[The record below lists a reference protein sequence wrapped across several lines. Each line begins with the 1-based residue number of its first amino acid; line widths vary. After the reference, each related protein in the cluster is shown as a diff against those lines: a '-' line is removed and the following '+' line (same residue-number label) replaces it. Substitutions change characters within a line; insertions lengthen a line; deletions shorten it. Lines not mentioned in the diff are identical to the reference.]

1 MICLPLKVQC
11 HYMYDCQQHAIWW
24 IRISFILS
32 VVLPPID
39 IWWWWKGGGV
49 LYVVLGMGRVTLHIK
64 FLKRSFIKVS
74 YTKYSINSRELTTF
88 ENHTLECK
96 TIGLI
101 KESCFCANIFLI
113 FKMACV
119 AYITIM
125 EFLRR
130 GESITLGAII
140 GWRGRGAL
148 KHLCTITKPL

>member
-1 MICLPLKVQC
+1 MFASKGAMPLHVRLPTAC
-11 HYMYDCQQHAIWW
+11 HMVDQNLFYF
-24 IRISFILS
+24 ISS
-32 VVLPPID
+32 VTPYRYLVMV
-39 IWWWWKGGGV
+39 KGGGV

-148 KHLCTITKPL
+148 KHLCTITKLLQH